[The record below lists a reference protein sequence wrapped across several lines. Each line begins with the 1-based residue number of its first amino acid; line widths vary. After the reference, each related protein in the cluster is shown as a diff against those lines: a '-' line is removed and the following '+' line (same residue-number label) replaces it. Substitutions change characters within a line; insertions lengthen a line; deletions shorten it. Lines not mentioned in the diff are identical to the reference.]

1 MSSAMLTRDW
11 VAVHRKHH
19 SFSDQPGD
27 PHSPVVFGL
36 RKVLLEGAELY
47 ATEAEKAETLEKY
60 GRGCPDDWLERN
72 VYSRFPNLGIST
84 LVVLDLF
91 LFGVPGI
98 IMIAVQMV
106 SMPLF
111 AAGVINGLGHHSG
124 YRNFE
129 CDDAARNIVPWGI
142 LLGGE
147 ELHNNHHAFP
157 ASAKFSARSWEFD
170 IGWLYIRVL
179 ETLRLARVIRVA
191 PEPKVVVPSR
201 PLVDLENLRA
211 VIVNRMHVLRT
222 YSRTVTIPVLRAEK
236 LRSAPSNLTRGVRR
250 LLVRHPTLLDAKA
263 KARLQEVLSSHQ
275 ALQTVHDFRERLR
288 QLWSGANANNER
300 LLAQFREWCAQAE
313 ASGIKSLQDFA
324 LSLRGYALQPA

>member
-1 MSSAMLTRDW
+1 
-11 VAVHRKHH
+11 
-19 SFSDQPGD
+19 
-27 PHSPVVFGL
+27 
-36 RKVLLEGAELY
+36 
-47 ATEAEKAETLEKY
+47 
-60 GRGCPDDWLERN
+60 
-72 VYSRFPNLGIST
+72 
-84 LVVLDLF
+84 
-91 LFGVPGI
+91 
-98 IMIAVQMV
+98 
-106 SMPLF
+106 MPF
-111 AAGVINGLGHHSG
+111 MAAGIINGLCHAKG

-129 CDDAARNIVPWGI
+129 TDDASTNLWPIG
-142 LLGGE
+142 LLVAGE